1 MPRLLN
7 DLLAPT
13 PPGNKSFADI
23 AAAFRNHFEPK
34 RSVLAERFH
43 FHKRE
48 QGVGKTIAEFDA
60 ALRKLAVHCQF
71 GEKLE
76 TSLRDRFVCGLR
88 HDAYIQHRLLSETT
102 LTYHKEF
109 KISGRSRG
117 EWNRPTMKRRLSSR
131 QTRQSRNW
139 GPAPRSQKPFRA
151 VVAVVV
157 PTTGQPTAS
166 SRRPSAIPVGKQN
179 TLHLSAGQ
187 SPCSPGKN
195 VRSPT
200 KLRRP
205 ITFRMISNHLTMQ
218 PVATVSSCCTRW
230 GGVHQTPSP
239 CLCC

>member
-1 MPRLLN
+1 MLFSI
-7 DLLAPT
+7 D
-13 PPGNKSFADI
+13 SY
-23 AAAFRNHFEPK
+23 
-34 RSVLAERFH
+34 
-43 FHKRE
+43 
-48 QGVGKTIAEFDA
+48 
-60 ALRKLAVHCQF
+60 RKL
-71 GEKLE
+71 
-76 TSLRDRFVCGLR
+76 R
-88 HDAYIQHRLLSETT
+88 T
-102 LTYHKEF
+102 LTYHKAF

-151 VVAVVV
+151 VIAVVV

-166 SRRPSAIPVGKQN
+166 SRRPSAIPVGKQD

-218 PVATVSSCCTRW
+218 PVATVSSSAQ
-230 GGVHQTPSP
+230 GGEAFIRPHFRAYAVQW
-239 CLCC
+239 